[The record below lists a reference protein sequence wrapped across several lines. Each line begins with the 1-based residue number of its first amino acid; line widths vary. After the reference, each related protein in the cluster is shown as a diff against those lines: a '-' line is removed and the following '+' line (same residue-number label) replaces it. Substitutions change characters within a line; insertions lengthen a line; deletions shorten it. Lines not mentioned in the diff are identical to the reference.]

1 MVEIIL
7 KDDVEH
13 VGSRNELVKVRPGY
27 ARNYLIPQGLAIVAT
42 ASAKK
47 VHAENL
53 KQQAHKEAKV
63 LSNAQAL
70 GEKLGAVKLT
80 IGTKAG
86 ENGRIFGSVNAL
98 QIAEALGKAGF
109 EIDRKRISLK
119 DDHIKELGQ
128 YTAQVR
134 LHKEVV
140 TTVSFEVVAE

>member
-7 KDDVEH
+7 KDDIEH

-53 KQQAHKEAKV
+53 RQQSHKEAKV
-63 LSNAQAL
+63 LDNAKAL
-70 GEKLGAVKLT
+70 GEKLAAVKLS

-98 QIAEALGKAGF
+98 QISEALSKAGF
-109 EIDRKRISLK
+109 EVDRKRISLK

-128 YTAQVR
+128 YTAQVK
-134 LHKEVV
+134 LHKEVS
-140 TTVSFEVVAE
+140 TTISFEVVAE

>member
-27 ARNYLIPQGLAIVAT
+27 ARNYLIPRGLAIVAT

>member
-7 KDDVEH
+7 KDDIEH

-53 KQQAHKEAKV
+53 RQQSHKEAKV
-63 LSNAQAL
+63 LDNAKAL
-70 GEKLGAVKLT
+70 GEKLATVKLS

-98 QIAEALGKAGF
+98 QISEALSKAGF
-109 EIDRKRISLK
+109 EVDRKRISLK

-128 YTAQVR
+128 YTAQVK
-134 LHKEVV
+134 LHKEVSA
-140 TTVSFEVVAE
+140 TISFEVVAE

>member
-7 KDDVEH
+7 KDDIEH

-53 KQQAHKEAKV
+53 RQQSHKEAKV
-63 LSNAQAL
+63 LDNAKAL
-70 GEKLGAVKLT
+70 GEKLAAVKLS

-98 QIAEALGKAGF
+98 QISEALSKAGF
-109 EIDRKRISLK
+109 EVDRKRISLK

-128 YTAQVR
+128 YTAQVK
-134 LHKEVV
+134 LHKEVSA
-140 TTVSFEVVAE
+140 TISFEVVAE